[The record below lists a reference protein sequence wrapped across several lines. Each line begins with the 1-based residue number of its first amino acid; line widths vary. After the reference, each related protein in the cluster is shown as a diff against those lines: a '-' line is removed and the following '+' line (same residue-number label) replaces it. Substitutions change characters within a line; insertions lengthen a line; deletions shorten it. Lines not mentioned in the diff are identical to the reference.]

1 MASYNNATIVGYVG
15 SDPEVRILN
24 DKKVATFRVATSYG
38 KGDRRQTDW
47 HTIVVWSPLAEVV
60 ESYVR
65 KSSQVLVSGEIRYRT
80 YTDKNGTTR
89 QTTEIM
95 CRHLQLLDKVNMDR
109 SENTGV
115 YQYAPL
121 ANPATQPAPAPA
133 PTQAPRTESPENS
146 LEPQPDDLPF

>member
-1 MASYNNATIVGYVG
+1 MASYNNAIIVGYVG
-15 SDPEVRILN
+15 SDPEVRSIN

-65 KSSQVLVSGEIRYRT
+65 KSSQLLVSGDIRYRT
-80 YTDKNGTTR
+80 YTDKSGITR

-95 CRHLQLLDKVNMDR
+95 CRQLQLLDKVNMDR

-115 YQYAPL
+115 YQYVPI
-121 ANPATQPAPAPA
+121 ANPAASPAPAPA
-133 PTQAPRTESPENS
+133 PKTISPENS

>member
-1 MASYNNATIVGYVG
+1 MASYNNAIIVGYVG
-15 SDPEVRILN
+15 SDPEVRSLN

-65 KSSQVLVSGEIRYRT
+65 KSSHLLVSGDIRYRT
-80 YTDKNGTTR
+80 YTDKSGITR

-95 CRHLQLLDKVNMDR
+95 CRQLQLLDKVNLDR

-115 YQYAPL
+115 YQYVPI
-121 ANPATQPAPAPA
+121 ANPAASPAPAPA
-133 PTQAPRTESPENS
+133 PKTISPENS

>member
-15 SDPEVRILN
+15 SDPEVRSLN

-80 YTDKNGTTR
+80 YTDKNDHSRLRLRLRLRGPYLRRTPSSLNLMISHFK
-89 QTTEIM
+89 Q
-95 CRHLQLLDKVNMDR
+95 
-109 SENTGV
+109 
-115 YQYAPL
+115 
-121 ANPATQPAPAPA
+121 AT
-133 PTQAPRTESPENS
+133 
-146 LEPQPDDLPF
+146 